1 MGEGRLPG
9 GPSSGDDSSLALLH
23 RAQAGDAE
31 ARERLYRR
39 LLPIMRCWAR
49 GQVPEKARGW
59 LDSDDLVQAT
69 LTETLA
75 RVQVFEPR
83 RDHGL
88 HLYLR
93 EALRNQVRD
102 ELRRLYRDPER
113 AEELPESVPDDAP
126 SPYENTVSDER
137 RERYE
142 SALAELPE
150 AERAMVVSRLE
161 FGLSW
166 HDIAALSGK
175 PSADAARMAVSR
187 ALVQIA
193 RAMGA
198 DERA

>member
-1 MGEGRLPG
+1 MGGGRRSNRLQ
-9 GPSSGDDSSLALLH
+9 SGDDSSLALLH
-23 RAQAGDAE
+23 RAQEGDAE
-31 ARERLYRR
+31 AREQLYRR

-59 LDSDDLVQAT
+59 LDSDDLVQT
-69 LTETLA
+69 TMTETLA
-75 RVQVFEPR
+75 RVQLFEPR

-93 EALRNQVRD
+93 EALRNQIRD

-126 SPYENTVSDER
+126 SPYENTASDES

-150 AERAMVVSRLE
+150 AERTMVVSRVE

-166 HDIAALSGK
+166 HDIAELSGK

-198 DERA
+198 DERD

>member
-1 MGEGRLPG
+1 MGKGGFRAARRPATTRRSRCCTAPRPATPRRGSGSTGGCSRSCAAGRAAKSPRR
-9 GPSSGDDSSLALLH
+9 
-23 RAQAGDAE
+23 RA
-31 ARERLYRR
+31 R
-39 LLPIMRCWAR
+39 
-49 GQVPEKARGW
+49 W

-93 EALRNQVRD
+93 EALRNQIRD
-102 ELRRLYRDPER
+102 ELRRLYRDPEC

-142 SALAELPE
+142 RALAELPE
-150 AERAMVVSRLE
+150 AERAMVVSRVE

-187 ALVQIA
+187 ALVQVA
-193 RAMGA
+193 RAMGT

>member
-9 GPSSGDDSSLALLH
+9 GPSSADDSSVALLH

-75 RVQVFEPR
+75 RVQALEPR

-93 EALRNQVRD
+93 EALRNQIRD

-113 AEELPESVPDDAP
+113 AEELRDSVPDEAP
-126 SPYENTVSDER
+126 SPLERAVSDEA
-137 RERYE
+137 RERYDR
-142 SALAELPE
+142 ALADLPE
-150 AERAMVVSRLE
+150 DERTMVVSRVE

-166 HDIAALSGK
+166 RDIAELTGK

-187 ALVQIA
+187 ALVQVA
-193 RAMGA
+193 RVMGA

>member
-1 MGEGRLPG
+1 MGERRHPDV
-9 GPSSGDDSSLALLH
+9 PSSGDDSSVALLH

-39 LLPIMRCWAR
+39 LLPIMRRWAR
-49 GQVPEKARGW
+49 GQVPEKARAA

-75 RVQVFEPR
+75 QVQAFEPR

-93 EALRNQVRD
+93 EALRNQIRD
-102 ELRRLYRDPER
+102 ELRRIYRSPEQA
-113 AEELPESVPDDAP
+113 AELSDSLPDDAP
-126 SPYENTVSDER
+126 SPFERAAGDEARARYEKALEDLPEDER
-137 RERYE
+137 T
-142 SALAELPE
+142 
-150 AERAMVVSRLE
+150 MVVSRVE

-166 HDIAALSGK
+166 RDIAELSGR

-187 ALVQIA
+187 ALVHLA
-193 RAMGA
+193 HVMGG
-198 DERA
+198 DERR

>member
-1 MGEGRLPG
+1 MGGGRLPG
-9 GPSSGDDSSLALLH
+9 GPPSAADSSVALLH

-49 GQVPEKARGW
+49 GQVPEKARAW

-93 EALRNQVRD
+93 EALRNQIRD

-113 AEELPESVPDDAP
+113 AEELRDSVPDEAP
-126 SPYENTVSDER
+126 SPLERAVSDEA
-137 RERYE
+137 RESYE
-142 SALAELPE
+142 RALAELPE
-150 AERAMVVSRLE
+150 DERTMVVSRVE

-166 HDIAALSGK
+166 RDVAALSGK

-187 ALVQIA
+187 ALVQVA

>member
-1 MGEGRLPG
+1 MGERRHPDV
-9 GPSSGDDSSLALLH
+9 PSSGDDSSVALLH

-39 LLPIMRCWAR
+39 LLPIMRRWAR
-49 GQVPEKARGW
+49 GQVPEKARAA

-75 RVQVFEPR
+75 QVQVFEPR

-93 EALRNQVRD
+93 EALRNQIRD

-126 SPYENTVSDER
+126 SPYENTVSR
-137 RERYE
+137 RAPR
-142 SALAELPE
+142 ALRVGAGG
-150 AERAMVVSRLE
+150 AAGGRAGDGRFPGRVRAVVAR
-161 FGLSW
+161 
-166 HDIAALSGK
+166 IAALSGN
-175 PSADAARMAVSR
+175 PPPMRRAWRSAARWCRLPA
-187 ALVQIA
+187 
-193 RAMGA
+193 
-198 DERA
+198 